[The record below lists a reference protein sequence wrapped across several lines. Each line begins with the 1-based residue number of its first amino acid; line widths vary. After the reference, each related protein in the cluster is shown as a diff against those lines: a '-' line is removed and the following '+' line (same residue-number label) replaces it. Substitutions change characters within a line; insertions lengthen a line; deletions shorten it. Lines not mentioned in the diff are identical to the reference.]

1 MVIERGISSIK
12 GRGVISGTIL
22 ENKINEVRDLQTI
35 YSPVDIGTGLSS
47 LTGRGAISVSI

>member
-1 MVIERGISSIK
+1 MK
-12 GRGVISGTIL
+12 GRGMISGTIL
-22 ENKINEVRDLQTI
+22 ENKINEVRGLQTI

>member
-1 MVIERGISSIK
+1 MK

-22 ENKINEVRDLQTI
+22 ENKINEVRDLQKI